1 MVNVG
6 KDTIPGSYG
15 IAFDTQNLRLVKFK
29 GILIYEGG
37 GRLVYLGVS
46 ECTKPFP
53 SGNPERESFQTIS
66 RLI

>member
-1 MVNVG
+1 MNKKNQTFPQDQCIYTCISFVFMVNVG

-37 GRLVYLGVS
+37 GSVS
-46 ECTKPFP
+46 LFR
-53 SGNPERESFQTIS
+53 G
-66 RLI
+66 L